1 MSDEGAERELLKAVL
16 MRHGARVTAA
26 YSMAEA
32 LALLKRKR
40 PDVFVAD
47 FEMAG
52 HNGTGLLE
60 AVRGEGNSSIPTL
73 AIVNETP
80 SGSDESTLLAQF
92 QRYMTRPLD
101 PIQLADSIRALATG
115 TRQKRKLPR
124 TPLS

>member
-16 MRHGARVTAA
+16 MRYGARVTAA

-47 FEMAG
+47 FEMAV
-52 HNGTGLLE
+52 HNSAGLVE
-60 AVRGEGNSSIPTL
+60 AVRGEGKSAIPTL
-73 AIVNETP
+73 AIVNEAP
-80 SGSDESTLLAQF
+80 SDSSDKALLAQL
-92 QRYMTRPLD
+92 QRHMIRPLD
-101 PIQLADSIRALATG
+101 PVRLTDSIRALANG
-115 TRQKRKLPR
+115 PRRKRKFPK

>member
-1 MSDEGAERELLKAVL
+1 LRRSDEGAERELLKAVL

-52 HNGTGLLE
+52 HNSATLVEVL
-60 AVRGEGNSSIPTL
+60 RGEGDSSIATL
-73 AIVNETP
+73 AIVNEAP
-80 SGSDESTLLAQF
+80 SDSGDGALLAQF

-101 PIQLADSIRALATG
+101 PIQLTDSIRALARG
-115 TRQKRKLPR
+115 RRKKRRLPR
-124 TPLS
+124 TF

>member
-1 MSDEGAERELLKAVL
+1 M
-16 MRHGARVTAA
+16 TAA

-52 HNGTGLLE
+52 HNSAGLLE
-60 AVRGEGNSSIPTL
+60 AVKGEGKSTIPTL
-73 AIVNETP
+73 AIVNEAP
-80 SGSDESTLLAQF
+80 SDSSDKALLAQF

-101 PIQLADSIRALATG
+101 PVRLTDSIRALANG
-115 TRQKRKLPR
+115 PRRKRKLPK
-124 TPLS
+124 TPLT